1 MDKQCSY
8 LCVNEKPKDIEYKKL
23 FFGNTGG
30 VRRQDKVFNSNIADK
45 FDYGFSKV
53 WHWKAIEFEND
64 SKGFAGLPE
73 NIQRI
78 FLLNNGYQTIM
89 DSGVENGYLFLTS
102 ISSNNALRTSYYYIG
117 QNEDIHANSYSYGLL
132 GMFKS
137 EAEAKL
143 DIVYQD
149 PVVSKRLNSEVGDGT
164 AMIHKICEYQLTNV
178 ITSELKQSIA
188 KYLVDTLIIE
198 DLKFPFSFFTT
209 FSINA
214 SYNNA
219 ISGFTNLL
227 KMITRDELELHVP
240 VNIIVIGELIKNKI
254 HGFTNIFDESMMKWI
269 DTRIN
274 DAESDEKD
282 WATYLLR
289 DGSFAG
295 FNKEICDIFIE
306 YRSDLVRSAF
316 KLPKK
321 YKHSIKSYDFLEW
334 FDTYRRIQNQN
345 QTLQEMSNNNYEKG
359 VIISNIESKLDKL
372 NKKFSDFLK
381 D

>member
-1 MDKQCSY
+1 MKRCSY
-8 LCVNEKPKDIEYKKL
+8 LCVTDKPKDSEYRKL
-23 FFGNTGG
+23 FFGKTGG

-53 WHWKAIEFEND
+53 WHWKAIDFEND
-64 SKGFAGLPE
+64 SKGFYELPE

-102 ISSNNALRTSYYYIG
+102 IVSNNALRSAYYYIG

-137 EAEAKL
+137 EAESKL

-149 PVVSKRLNSEVGDGT
+149 PVVSKRLESEVGDGT
-164 AMIHKICEYQLTNV
+164 DMIDEICKYHITDI
-178 ITSELKQSIA
+178 ITSELKESIV

-198 DLKFPFSFFTT
+198 DIKFPFSFFTT

-214 SYNNA
+214 TYNNA
-219 ISGFTNLL
+219 INGFTNLL

-240 VNIIVIGELIKNKI
+240 INVIVVGELLRSKI
-254 HGFTNIFDESMMKWI
+254 HGFTTIFDDDMMQWI
-269 DTRIN
+269 EKRIN
-274 DAESDEKD
+274 DAELDEKD
-282 WATYLLR
+282 WATYLLQ
-289 DGSFAG
+289 DGAFPG
-295 FNKEICDIFIE
+295 FNKEVCDIFIE
-306 YRSDLVRSAF
+306 YRSDLVRSIF
-316 KLPKK
+316 KIPKK

-334 FDTYRRIQNQN
+334 FDEYRKIQNQN

-359 VIISNIESKLDKL
+359 VISRNIDQNLDKL
-372 NKKFSDFLK
+372 KSMFSDF
-381 D
+381 